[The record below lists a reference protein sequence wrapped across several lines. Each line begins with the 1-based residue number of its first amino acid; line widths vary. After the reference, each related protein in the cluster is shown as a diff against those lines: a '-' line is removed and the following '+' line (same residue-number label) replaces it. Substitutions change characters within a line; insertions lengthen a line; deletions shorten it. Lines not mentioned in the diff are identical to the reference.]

1 VSALEEVNTNDR
13 VEVRIRATK
22 NMGDF
27 NSLSVEVGL
36 SRNVRAD
43 ETPSTAYDKIRRGL
57 EKELDRTF
65 EQLTGEA
72 DGN

>member
-1 VSALEEVNTNDR
+1 MSALEAAAPDER

-27 NSLSVEVGL
+27 NSLSVEVGM

-43 ETPSTAYDKIRRGL
+43 ETVGQAYASVRRGL
-57 EKELDRTF
+57 EKELDNTF
-65 EQLTGEA
+65 EQLTT
-72 DGN
+72 D